1 MRWAAC
7 FNDLLISSITLSVWF
22 KFWDYQAC
30 LMDKWSHRFKW
41 LIMINYCGSTGSSW
55 CNEWG
60 KVKAESCE
68 VGWRWVTVQDWR
80 RSREWRSKV
89 LGPAHEFSQLR
100 LILPLHVGTHS
111 WPASLL
117 ETDVHQGSSLSFF
130 FFLFETVF
138 LCETKPRLYKN
149 APDGNF
155 GRCCAWKWGQWR
167 FCAFSFIQV
176 VLKTSL
182 LQFFKS
188 LILRPQ
194 RNLV

>member
-1 MRWAAC
+1 MAAQGVLDAMNEAKWRQRAVRWGRGGWQCRIEGGA
-7 FNDLLISSITLSVWF
+7 
-22 KFWDYQAC
+22 
-30 LMDKWSHRFKW
+30 
-41 LIMINYCGSTGSSW
+41 GSG
-55 CNEWG
+55 G
-60 KVKAESCE
+60 A
-68 VGWRWVTVQDWR
+68 R
-80 RSREWRSKV
+80 

-149 APDGNF
+149 ASDGNF

-167 FCAFSFIQV
+167 FCAFSLIQV